1 MILVIVLMSFQT
13 APKKEV
19 AKTSKPRPVAAAA
32 TAPPTGLKAAVERG
46 KAVYAIQCLACHQV
60 DGGGVPHLNAPL
72 DGATQ
77 VVGKNKARLITIVLK
92 GLAERVE
99 LDGEYYNNKML
110 PHPELTD
117 QQIADVLTY
126 VRNSWTNKAT
136 AVTPAEVKATR
147 AKIK

>member
-19 AKTSKPRPVAAAA
+19 AKTSKPKPVAAAI
-32 TAPPTGLKAAVERG
+32 APATGLKAAVERG

-126 VRNSWTNKAT
+126 VRNSWTNKAS